1 MAGKAAGHTCSSDRD
16 QRTAAMAH
24 DCKHWMHG
32 MACCVAGKP
41 PGIRLWAAYA
51 TLAVHASLLM
61 QPAVRAS
68 PASQQAIVDV
78 LLGCC
83 LPALE
88 AECRAA
94 HGAGHS
100 DDLSSMAHSGGHAAH
115 AALLSNH
122 SDEPAVAQHALLS
135 TLPSL
140 LANTDA
146 PVGGAVKAYLA
157 QQPRAAHSALRS
169 AVSIVAALPEHPPPA
184 GSAAA
189 DWLAG
194 HQHAMQ
200 LLCLLLSMQAASQPP
215 EVQVAQWLDELQLV
229 PRVVAVMRHLGSNR
243 QPGQAG
249 RPTDF
254 AIWSYCVLL
263 QHVGI
268 QTTNL
273 QKSNAPMFTSP
284 AGVTQWAA
292 AAEAALRLLPLL
304 ASLVTQSPRPCW
316 TQLPLK
322 RCNPARAAWCMFC
335 GRRRPHSCVA
345 GACASWLS
353 PLQRHRQRRLPL
365 SCGSCSALPAAPCA
379 TLQRKGVW
387 RNWMCQVRR

>member
-1 MAGKAAGHTCSSDRD
+1 MSRTEVSMAGKAAGHTCSSDRD

-100 DDLSSMAHSGGHAAH
+100 DDPSSMAHSGGHAAH

-229 PRVVAVMRHLGSNR
+229 PHVVAVMRHLGSNR

-249 RPTDF
+249 RPADL

-273 QKSNAPMFTSP
+273 QKSNAHVHQPSSRDP
-284 AGVTQWAA
+284 VGSRCRGSAA
-292 AAEAALRLLPLL
+292 AASAACQLGSAAPTLQPLL
-304 ASLVTQSPRPCW
+304 GPNCR
-316 TQLPLK
+316 
-322 RCNPARAAWCMFC
+322 
-335 GRRRPHSCVA
+335 
-345 GACASWLS
+345 
-353 PLQRHRQRRLPL
+353 
-365 SCGSCSALPAAPCA
+365 
-379 TLQRKGVW
+379 
-387 RNWMCQVRR
+387 